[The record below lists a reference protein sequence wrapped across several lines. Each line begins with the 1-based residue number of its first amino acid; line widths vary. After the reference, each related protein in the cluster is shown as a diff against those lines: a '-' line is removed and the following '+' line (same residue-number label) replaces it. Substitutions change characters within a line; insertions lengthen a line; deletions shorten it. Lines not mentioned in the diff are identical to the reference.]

1 MAVPPDNGFS
11 VYQLNAQLLKEAQAA
26 ADALLAR
33 DPGLTGC
40 PEAAERVKELR
51 ETIERHNHSYY
62 VLDNPTISDY
72 DYDRLLHELID
83 LEAEF
88 AALAAENSPTRRVG
102 GAALNTFAPVRHEV
116 QMG

>member
-1 MAVPPDNGFS
+1 MKLED
-11 VYQLNAQLLKEAQAA
+11 
-26 ADALLAR
+26 
-33 DPGLTGC
+33 
-40 PEAAERVKELR
+40 AAERVKELR

-88 AALAAENSPTRRVG
+88 PALAAENSPTRRRG
-102 GAALNTFAPVRHEV
+102 FKHLCAGAPRGADGVASGCV
-116 QMG
+116 

>member
-1 MAVPPDNGFS
+1 MKLED
-11 VYQLNAQLLKEAQAA
+11 
-26 ADALLAR
+26 
-33 DPGLTGC
+33 
-40 PEAAERVKELR
+40 AAERVKELR

-88 AALAAENSPTRRVG
+88 PAPAGGRRG
-102 GAALNTFAPVRHEV
+102 FKHLCAGAPRGADGVASGCV
-116 QMG
+116 